1 VNLPGREWIHRCR
14 DRYIFNHSANI
25 LPDELFVFSLIVFK
39 KTLILADFTNPPYPK
54 LFVFGQ
60 YQKMERPVSDGL
72 QPQPANLTD
81 KASRKVVLNVLRKA
95 RLIIWHDWP
104 GTLMGF
110 TVNSVGGSLG

>member
-72 QPQPANLTD
+72 QPQPANPV
-81 KASRKVVLNVLRKA
+81 SRKSISMRCDRKA
-95 RLIIWHDWP
+95 YTYGRYVVWKREC
-104 GTLMGF
+104 
-110 TVNSVGGSLG
+110 